1 MAENEKPIKVS
12 DFRMFTPDGR
22 LKPEFQD
29 LENAEP
35 APPAA
40 ETSEAAK
47 PKPKPEAARPAAPPS
62 PEGAPRP
69 PEDGMEPDFVD
80 LVRLLATNAYAA
92 MGLLAEPGRKAPPAD
107 LESARRMID
116 WLSLLERK
124 TRNNLSFA
132 EQNLL
137 SRILYELRMAY
148 VEATAPAGPAAG

>member
-1 MAENEKPIKVS
+1 MADNPKSIKVS

-29 LENAEP
+29 LENAA
-35 APPAA
+35 APSPQ
-40 ETSEAAK
+40 
-47 PKPKPEAARPAAPPS
+47 PAAPP
-62 PEGAPRP
+62 PEKEKEPKP
-69 PEDGMEPDFVD
+69 PEAASSRTQPGGESIEADFAD

-92 MGLLAEPGRKAPPAD
+92 MGLLSEPGRKLPVD

-132 EQNLL
+132 EQNFLT
-137 SRILYELRMAY
+137 RVLYELRMAY
-148 VEATAPAGPAAG
+148 VEATAPTGPAAR

>member
-22 LKPEFQD
+22 LKPEYQD
-29 LENAEP
+29 LENA
-35 APPAA
+35 APPA
-40 ETSEAAK
+40 
-47 PKPKPEAARPAAPPS
+47 PAAPPPPPAEPS
-62 PEGAPRP
+62 RQAEPASAPEAGGP
-69 PEDGMEPDFVD
+69 PSSEEGLEADFVD

-92 MGLLAEPGRKAPPAD
+92 MGLLSEPGRKAAPPD
-107 LESARRMID
+107 LDSARRMID
-116 WLSLLERK
+116 WLSVLERK

-148 VEATAPAGPAAG
+148 VEATAPAGPAAR